1 MINETLSLPLEE
13 YCHYVE
19 LWGKPEN
26 ISFSPEDSNATHV
39 IDLPFIRFVFLFG
52 AGKNALGL

>member
-26 ISFSPEDSNATHV
+26 INFSPEDATHV

-52 AGKNALGL
+52 AGKNALWL